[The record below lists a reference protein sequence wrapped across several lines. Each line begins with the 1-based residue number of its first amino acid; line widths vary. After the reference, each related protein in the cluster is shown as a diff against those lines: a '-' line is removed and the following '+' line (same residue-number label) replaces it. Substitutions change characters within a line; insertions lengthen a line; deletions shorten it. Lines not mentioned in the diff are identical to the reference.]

1 MSVLQQILETKRAEV
16 EQRKR
21 SHPANRFPE
30 RSDAV
35 RDFAGA
41 LAGDGIGII
50 AEIKRKSPSRGD
62 LMPDADPVE
71 VAQSYEANGAAALS
85 VLTDRTYFGGSL
97 EFLQEIRSRV
107 ALPVLRK
114 DFIIDRYQVRE
125 SFAAGADA
133 ILLILEAMEFAE
145 VQACYNL
152 ARELGLH
159 VLVESYADRSLEL
172 LQELH
177 PTIAGVNAR
186 DLSSM
191 AVDFEGMLRK
201 RAAIPA
207 KSIAV
212 AESGILEPAQLRQA
226 GEAGFQAALI
236 GTAFMQT
243 GDPGKALRR
252 FADAAS
258 IPGERRSP

>member
-1 MSVLQQILETKRAEV
+1 MNVLQKILETKRAEV
-16 EQRKR
+16 EERKR
-21 SHPANRFPE
+21 AHPATQFPE
-30 RSDAV
+30 RGDAV

-41 LAGDGIGII
+41 LAGEGIGII
-50 AEIKRKSPSRGD
+50 AEIKRRSPSRGD

-97 EFLQEIRSRV
+97 KFLQQIRSQV
-107 ALPVLRK
+107 SLPVLRK
-114 DFIIDRYQVRE
+114 DFIIDEYQVRE

-133 ILLILEAMEFAE
+133 ILLILEAMEFPE
-145 VQACYNL
+145 VQACYDL
-152 ARELGLH
+152 ATELGLH
-159 VLVESYADRSLEL
+159 VLVECYTDRSLAL
-172 LQELH
+172 LQDLL

-186 DLSSM
+186 DLASM

-201 RAAIPA
+201 RQSIPE

-212 AESGILEPAQLRQA
+212 AESGILEPDQLRQA
-226 GEAGFQAALI
+226 QAAGYQAALI

-243 GDPGKALRR
+243 GDPGRALRR
-252 FADAAS
+252 FTDAAF
-258 IPGERRSP
+258 IPGERSSL